1 MVELESIVVAGFAI
15 YGFATLVWRIWRR
28 LSDQKSHAGVP
39 AVIVVVDHASDWI
52 EWFVRKLSLEI
63 FSQAHGPIEVLI
75 VDKSASEEIGFIV
88 TRLQRAYRFITYVP
102 SSEQRC
108 WTDVAALL
116 GAAKRSQALFVELE
130 DETDVRRAI
139 RMIARL
145 AP

>member
-1 MVELESIVVAGFAI
+1 MIELEAIVVMGLAI
-15 YGFATLVWRIWRR
+15 YGFVTLVWQVWRR
-28 LSDQKSHAGVP
+28 IGDQKSRAGVP

-75 VDKSASEEIGFIV
+75 VDKSASDEIAFIV
-88 TRLQRAYRFITYVP
+88 TRLQRSYRFITYVP
-102 SSEQRC
+102 SSEERC

-116 GAAKRSQALFVELE
+116 EAAKRSQALFVELE

-139 RMIARL
+139 RMIAQL